1 MVSTEAIAC
10 LWGDERSLYTITP
23 GQINLILCMPAKDL
37 FHNTVKIALEKDG
50 WKITD
55 EHLFIQVE
63 DVDFYIDLTA
73 ERILAAEK
81 TGKKIAVEIKS
92 FLGASDITEFH
103 LALGQCLNYRSAL
116 RLTEP
121 DRILYLAVP
130 VDVYDEFFSR
140 KFIQRIIGEYQL
152 KLLIFNPEQ
161 EEIVIWKG

>member
-1 MVSTEAIAC
+1 
-10 LWGDERSLYTITP
+10 
-23 GQINLILCMPAKDL
+23 MPAKDI
-37 FHNTVKIALEKDG
+37 FHNTVKTALEKDK
-50 WKITD
+50 WTITN

-63 DVDFYIDLTA
+63 DIDFYIDLTA

-92 FLGASDITEFH
+92 FLGASDVTEFH

-121 DRILYLAVP
+121 TRTLYLAIP
-130 VDVYDEFFSR
+130 VDVYNEFFSR

-152 KLLIFNPEQ
+152 KLLIFNAEQ
-161 EEIVIWKG
+161 EEIVIWRD

>member
-1 MVSTEAIAC
+1 M
-10 LWGDERSLYTITP
+10 
-23 GQINLILCMPAKDL
+23 
-37 FHNTVKIALEKDG
+37 
-50 WKITD
+50 TD

-63 DVDFYIDLTA
+63 DIDFYIDLTA

-92 FLGASDITEFH
+92 FLGASDVTEFH

-130 VDVYDEFFSR
+130 VDVYNEFFSR
-140 KFIQRIIGEYQL
+140 KFIQRIIDEYQL
-152 KLLIFNPEQ
+152 KLLIFNPER
-161 EEIVIWKG
+161 EEIVIWRD

>member
-1 MVSTEAIAC
+1 MWDNIVRT
-10 LWGDERSLYTITP
+10 
-23 GQINLILCMPAKDL
+23 
-37 FHNTVKIALEKDG
+37 ALEKDK
-50 WKITD
+50 WTITD

-63 DVDFYIDLTA
+63 DIDFYIDLTA

-81 TGKKIAVEIKS
+81 IGKKIAVEIKS
-92 FLGASDITEFH
+92 FLGASDVTEFH

-121 DRILYLAVP
+121 DRILYLAIP
-130 VDVYDEFFSR
+130 VDVYNEFFSR

-161 EEIVIWKG
+161 EEIVIWRD